1 MNEIEIENENENDEE
16 LEQDLEPEDLQEQE
30 PEVLE
35 PENLEAEDL
44 EADKL
49 KELEQELAAARADFY
64 NYRQRVAKEK
74 QEMRKR
80 IQDDVVIAL
89 LPVLDNLD
97 RALSFD
103 VLNAG
108 QAGTPEDDG
117 SRNVLIGV
125 RMVQQQFLMSLNEL
139 GVSVI
144 KTEHEKFDHNLHEA
158 VGTVEVEDEELDG
171 VIIAEQLKGYK
182 SGDKVLRAARVLVG
196 KFIKA

>member
-1 MNEIEIENENENDEE
+1 MNENNEE
-16 LEQDLEPEDLQEQE
+16 LEQELEAENLEPEDLQEQE

-35 PENLEAEDL
+35 PENL

-89 LPVLDNLD
+89 LPLLDNLD
-97 RALSFD
+97 RALM
-103 VLNAG
+103 
-108 QAGTPEDDG
+108 TPEDDG

-158 VGTVEVEDEELDG
+158 AGTVEVEAEELDG
-171 VIIAEQLKGYK
+171 VIMAEQLKGYK

-196 KFIKA
+196 KFVEE

>member
-1 MNEIEIENENENDEE
+1 MNDNKIEIENENDNDEE

-97 RALSFD
+97 RALM
-103 VLNAG
+103 
-108 QAGTPEDDG
+108 TPEDDG

-144 KTEHEKFDHNLHEA
+144 KTEREKFDHNLHEA
-158 VGTVEVEDEELDG
+158 AGTVEVEDEELDG
-171 VIIAEQLKGYK
+171 VIMAEQLKGYK

>member
-1 MNEIEIENENENDEE
+1 MNDNKIEIENENDEE

-97 RALSFD
+97 RALM
-103 VLNAG
+103 
-108 QAGTPEDDG
+108 TPEDDG

-158 VGTVEVEDEELDG
+158 AGTVEVEDEELDG
-171 VIIAEQLKGYK
+171 VIMAEQLRGYK

-196 KFIKA
+196 KFVEE

>member
-1 MNEIEIENENENDEE
+1 
-16 LEQDLEPEDLQEQE
+16 
-30 PEVLE
+30 
-35 PENLEAEDL
+35 
-44 EADKL
+44 
-49 KELEQELAAARADFY
+49 
-64 NYRQRVAKEK
+64 
-74 QEMRKR
+74 MRKR

-97 RALSFD
+97 RALM
-103 VLNAG
+103 
-108 QAGTPEDDG
+108 TPEDDG

-158 VGTVEVEDEELDG
+158 AGTVEVEDEELDG
-171 VIIAEQLKGYK
+171 VIMAEQLKGYK

-196 KFIKA
+196 KFVEE